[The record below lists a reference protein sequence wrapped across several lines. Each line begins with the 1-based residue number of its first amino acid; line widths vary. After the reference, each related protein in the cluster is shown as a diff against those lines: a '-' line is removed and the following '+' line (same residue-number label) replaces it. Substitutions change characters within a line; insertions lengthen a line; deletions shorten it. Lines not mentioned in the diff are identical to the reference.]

1 MPAYLFTYHA
11 YRSWNPDNPRGFVQR
26 GKGIQPPNHNL
37 ARAYNA
43 VAGAAPMI
51 FRREHQRVL
60 IWIGY
65 DVCARRGW
73 RLHFTATEPTHVH
86 YLVSWRGSEPWDQVS
101 TRIKNIASLM
111 LGRKLQRRQN
121 KWFSKSGSR
130 KRVCDRGHFLYLMNE
145 YLPRHSGLKWREVDD
160 PLRESDVNKPWA
172 AASAD

>member
-1 MPAYLFTYHA
+1 MPAYLFTFHA

-37 ARAYNA
+37 ARAYDA

-60 IWIGY
+60 IWVGY

-130 KRVCDRGHFLYLMNE
+130 KRVRDRGHFLYLMNE
-145 YLPRHSGLKWREVDD
+145 YMPRHSGLKWREVDD
-160 PLRESDVNKPWA
+160 PLREPDVKKPSA
-172 AASAD
+172 AASGY